1 MKTTWDSRLGRIRSK
16 NDHIVKREADN
27 RSLTL
32 AFKRVRFFKVVR
44 RNGQD
49 SHFVNVTVGYC
60 NGGDAGHPAHGACY
74 GTLEGRG
81 RREKGRA
88 VAGGARGARGKNVGT
103 GLCRFLV
110 IKFLKCNRFIY
121 HTASWTLFEISKASH
136 NVHIVGYP
144 HMHSPCQMSITSA
157 PYA

>member
-1 MKTTWDSRLGRIRSK
+1 MAGGGDRPEGGDGEKTEAKVGREGHRLGAVDTVLGAAGS
-16 NDHIVKREADN
+16 ADGG
-27 RSLTL
+27 RVGGETLTVSVMRL
-32 AFKRVRFFKVVR
+32 
-44 RNGQD
+44 D
-49 SHFVNVTVGYC
+49 VG
-60 NGGDAGHPAHGACY
+60 
-74 GTLEGRG
+74 
-81 RREKGRA
+81 
-88 VAGGARGARGKNVGT
+88 

-121 HTASWTLFEISKASH
+121 DTASWTLFEISKASH

>member
-1 MKTTWDSRLGRIRSK
+1 MDETVIT
-16 NDHIVKREADN
+16 DHFA
-27 RSLTL
+27 
-32 AFKRVRFFKVVR
+32 
-44 RNGQD
+44 
-49 SHFVNVTVGYC
+49 HVTVRHRD
-60 NGGDAGHPAHGACY
+60 GDAAAHPAHDACY
-74 GTLEGRG
+74 RVREGRG
-81 RREKGRA
+81 RREKGRSVVWGA
-88 VAGGARGARGKNVGT
+88 VVGRPKRVGT